1 MNLKHP
7 AQVAT
12 KSLESDPHFPNS
24 RYFQVHFE
32 HLYELINE
40 LKAQLVAANHQI
52 AQLQRQQAEE
62 SQPPQKESSPING
75 IPHTMLNTAPARTK
89 RRS

>member
-7 AQVAT
+7 IQVAA
-12 KSLESDPHFPNS
+12 KSLETDPHFPNS

-32 HLYELINE
+32 HLYELIDE
-40 LKAQLVAANHQI
+40 LKAQLIAANHQI
-52 AQLQRQQAEE
+52 AQLQRLQDGQA
-62 SQPPQKESSPING
+62 QPQKDSSPING
-75 IPHTMLNTAPARTK
+75 IPHTMMNQPPSRAK